1 MNIGGNTGGFVS
13 STSAVDSIPKLRP
26 CHRRRDFP
34 CWLSSASSG
43 RGPWLCWRAPEDAGP
58 VSGRAR
64 GLEWRHIGLKDI
76 LGDFEGGLQLLS
88 HLLILPV
95 FVSRHRAGHSAF
107 SCSRSPARSRLA
119 FHSLSASRKRRS
131 LWRVSLS
138 VRSPFSSKR
147 W

>member
-1 MNIGGNTGGFVS
+1 MFVRVGDFVS
-13 STSAVDSIPKLRP
+13 SASAVHSMPTPRP
-26 CHRRRDFP
+26 CCWRRAFP
-34 CWLSSASSG
+34 WRLSSASSDQESL
-43 RGPWLCWRAPEDAGP
+43 LCWRAPEGAEP

-76 LGDFEGGLQLLS
+76 LANFEGGLQLLS

-107 SCSRSPARSRLA
+107 SYSRSPTRFRLA
-119 FHSLSASRKRRS
+119 FHSLTASRKRRS